1 MADLTPVIETMEHRF
16 MRAWVNQDLR
26 AMKAVTARDFVLL
39 VGSKPPAMLDFRSWI
54 EAAEKRWSCSSYR
67 FGTIYVR
74 EHGALASFA
83 AQLDLKARMD
93 GHDWSG
99 SVWVTDLWRKSRVR
113 RRWRIVERVISAPDV
128 RLDVAAAIK
137 SLQLWR

>member
-1 MADLTPVIETMEHRF
+1 
-16 MRAWVNQDLR
+16 
-26 AMKAVTARDFVLL
+26 
-39 VGSKPPAMLDFRSWI
+39 
-54 EAAEKRWSCSSYR
+54 
-67 FGTIYVR
+67 
-74 EHGALASFA
+74 
-83 AQLDLKARMD
+83 MD

-128 RLDVAAAIK
+128 RPDVAAAIK